1 MTPVLLFTAE
11 ELKAIPSL
19 SAQERDAIERACER
33 NREWIA
39 TGASAVLVRTA
50 DVRELLGATA
60 KLIYEVLR
68 RDQETRAQQVTLPD
82 TPIRC
87 PRCGAIRHT
96 EVGALRCRLCGLS
109 DSGEGG
115 P

>member
-1 MTPVLLFTAE
+1 MNPIPLFTAE

-60 KLIYEVLR
+60 KLKQARLGAVCVDYRIAGRVG
-68 RDQETRAQQVTLPD
+68 RD
-82 TPIRC
+82 
-87 PRCGAIRHT
+87 CGA
-96 EVGALRCRLCGLS
+96 C
-109 DSGEGG
+109 
-115 P
+115 